1 MATQSSR
8 CGCFVLRGMDL
19 ADESSG
25 KAEQLLSLI
34 VQGKTEL
41 VVPSLWHYEMNNLL
55 CSALKRRRLSEV
67 DAREALETL
76 NQVPL
81 TIEYLHEGPV
91 GKRILH
97 LALQFDLSS
106 YDAAY
111 LELADR
117 HKIPLHTADTG
128 SMRRPSNS
136 SCHPNSSGVFIPSP
150 LLFR

>member
-1 MATQSSR
+1 MKQAVADASF
-8 CGCFVLRGMDL
+8 CGAWIL

-25 KAEQLLSLI
+25 KAEYLLSLI
-34 VQGKTEL
+34 VQGKVEL

-55 CSALKRRRLSEV
+55 RSAHKRRRLSEA

-81 TIEYLHEGPV
+81 TIEDLPEGPAK
-91 GKRILH
+91 KRILH

-117 HKIPLHTADTG
+117 HKIPLHTADTKLNAAARQLG
-128 SMRRPSNS
+128 LAPK
-136 SCHPNSSGVFIPSP
+136 
-150 LLFR
+150 

>member
-1 MATQSSR
+1 MVKQAVADASF
-8 CGCFVLRGMDL
+8 CGAWIL
-19 ADESSG
+19 ADESSE
-25 KAEQLLSLI
+25 KAEHLLSQI
-34 VQGKTEL
+34 VQGKLEL

-55 CSALKRRRLSEV
+55 RSAHKRRRLSED

-81 TIEYLHEGPV
+81 TIEDLPEGPAR
-91 GKRILH
+91 KRILH

-117 HKIPLHTADTG
+117 HKIPLHTADTKL
-128 SMRRPSNS
+128 NS
-136 SCHPNSSGVFIPSP
+136 AAKQLGLAPK
-150 LLFR
+150 

>member
-1 MATQSSR
+1 MKQAVADASF
-8 CGCFVLRGMDL
+8 CGAWIL

-25 KAEQLLSLI
+25 KAEYLLSLI
-34 VQGKTEL
+34 VQGKVEL

-55 CSALKRRRLSEV
+55 RSAHKRRRLSEA

-81 TIEYLHEGPV
+81 TIEDLPEGPAK
-91 GKRILH
+91 KRILH

-117 HKIPLHTADTG
+117 HKIPLHTADKKLNAAARQLG
-128 SMRRPSNS
+128 LAPK
-136 SCHPNSSGVFIPSP
+136 
-150 LLFR
+150 

>member
-1 MATQSSR
+1 MKQIVADASF
-8 CGCFVLRGMDL
+8 CGAWIL
-19 ADESSG
+19 ADEISDR
-25 KAEQLLSLI
+25 AEDLLKQILKGSI
-34 VQGKTEL
+34 EL

-55 CSALKRRRLSEV
+55 RSAHRRKRLTEE

-81 TIEYLHEGPV
+81 VIEDLPEGPAR
-91 GKRILH
+91 KRMLH

-117 HKIPLHTADTG
+117 HKIPLHTADTKLKAAAKQLG
-128 SMRRPSNS
+128 
-136 SCHPNSSGVFIPSP
+136 
-150 LLFR
+150 LLPK

>member
-1 MATQSSR
+1 MKQVVADASI
-8 CGCFVLRGMDL
+8 CGAWILE
-19 ADESSG
+19 DESSE

-34 VQGKTEL
+34 IKGTVEL
-41 VVPSLWHYEMNNLL
+41 VIPSLWHYEMNNLL
-55 CSALKRRRLSEV
+55 RSAHKRRRLSEE

-81 TIEYLHEGPV
+81 TIEDLPEGPAR
-91 GKRILH
+91 KRILH

-117 HKIPLHTADTG
+117 HKIPLHTADAKLNATAKQLG
-128 SMRRPSNS
+128 LAPK
-136 SCHPNSSGVFIPSP
+136 
-150 LLFR
+150 